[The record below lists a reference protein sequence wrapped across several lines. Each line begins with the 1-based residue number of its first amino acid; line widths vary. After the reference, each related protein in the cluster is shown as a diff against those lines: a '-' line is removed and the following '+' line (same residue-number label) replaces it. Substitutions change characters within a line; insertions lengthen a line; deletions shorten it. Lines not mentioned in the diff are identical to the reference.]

1 MILKPLCKSEK
12 NKVDKVFV
20 MKINEN
26 KGLRRSGE
34 AR

>member
-12 NKVDKVFV
+12 KRKVFV